1 MLGISCSL
9 NNRTRLVRWSWCSS
23 AHLADAMAACRMTVV
38 DGQFYWM
45 SAKVSNDQFRFYA
58 PDVQL
63 TRFNCV
69 IDKVSYR
76 A

>member
-1 MLGISCSL
+1 
-9 NNRTRLVRWSWCSS
+9 
-23 AHLADAMAACRMTVV
+23 MAACRMTVV